1 MFSHIFLFQYNVSIR
16 AFSLRTSNT
25 IFFVFCS
32 SRWQLSSHDRMW
44 FLVDYTHGYTKKDP
58 SPLVIAGICL
68 GPALLYLLSN

>member
-1 MFSHIFLFQYNVSIR
+1 MFSHIFLFRCNVSIR

-32 SRWQLSSHDRMW
+32 RWPLSSYKQKW
-44 FLVDYTHGYTKKDP
+44 ILVDYTHRYTKKDP
-58 SPLVIAGICL
+58 SPLVIAGIRL